1 MKNEQFPSRLEPS
14 NTSKNILYSLMLF
27 GAGAIVGGF
36 AGVFIFIYI
45 TGGSALPSEP
55 ISAPT
60 LSLET
65 GSNTDQGVQ
74 TLADSSP
81 SGLIDNE
88 ANETVIL
95 SEAMIE
101 DEGNETAISTEAA
114 IENESSDVAIV
125 SEPEKV
131 AEPAAKILSP
141 QLFRIVSAESEARF
155 SVYETFP
162 EGTAIGRTD
171 QIAGDIIADFS
182 NPSNSQLGTIRIN
195 LRTLQTDDPDR
206 DRSIRCCVLLTA
218 RPEFEFAD
226 FVPTSISELPSQ
238 LEPGQ
243 SISFQVTGDLTLRG
257 VTKSVTFDVNL
268 TVIDADVLQGFATT
282 VVNRTDFGILNDA
295 ENGFDY
301 HGVEEMVTLEFDFVA
316 RSVPE

>member
-1 MKNEQFPSRLEPS
+1 MN
-14 NTSKNILYSLMLF
+14 
-27 GAGAIVGGF
+27 
-36 AGVFIFIYI
+36 
-45 TGGSALPSEP
+45 
-55 ISAPT
+55 
-60 LSLET
+60 
-65 GSNTDQGVQ
+65 QGEE
-74 TLADSSP
+74 TLADTNP
-81 SGLIDNE
+81 SRLIDNE
-88 ANETVIL
+88 PNETDIT

-101 DEGNETAISTEAA
+101 DEGNETIIISDEA
-114 IENESSDVAIV
+114 IENESSDVSII

-131 AEPAAKILSP
+131 AEPTAKILSP
-141 QLFRIVSAESEARF
+141 QLFRIVSEESEARF

-171 QIAGDIIADFS
+171 QIAGDIIADFN
-182 NPSNSQLGTIRIN
+182 NPTNSQLGTIRIN

-218 RPEFEFAD
+218 RPEYEFAD

-257 VTKSVTFDVNL
+257 VTRSVTFDVNL
-268 TVIDADVLQGFATT
+268 TVIDADILRGFATT
-282 VVNRTDFGILNDA
+282 AVNRTDFGILNDD